1 MRECQSDRGFL
12 WSFQHGSRLL
22 GSLPTPTG
30 HMEPPNDAPEEVGN
44 HSFVCPWSHVSNNRH
59 TSKIVYVLNLANSTA
74 AINLGRLI
82 QTFKCPP
89 NVDFSYCAM
98 DSSILVLAEMT
109 GGILLACVPTF
120 GPLFFPDRK
129 NVSSNRYQN
138 GDSSLVTI
146 GSKPTKRKKTVGNT
160 LMDSLFTSK
169 AETEYEADELEDV
182 LHTRAADM
190 GSQSQRTLSR
200 TS

>member
-1 MRECQSDRGFL
+1 
-12 WSFQHGSRLL
+12 
-22 GSLPTPTG
+22 
-30 HMEPPNDAPEEVGN
+30 MEPSNDASEEVGN
-44 HSFVCPWSHVSNNRH
+44 HSFVCPWSHVSNRSPH
-59 TSKIVYVLNLANSTA
+59 VEDAVLNFTDSTA
-74 AINLGRLI
+74 AINLGRLV

-129 NVSSNRYQN
+129 NASSNRNQN

-146 GSKPTKRKKTVGNT
+146 GSKPTKRRKTVGST

-182 LHTRAADM
+182 LHMRAADM
-190 GSQSQRTLSR
+190 GSQSQRTMSR
-200 TS
+200 TSER